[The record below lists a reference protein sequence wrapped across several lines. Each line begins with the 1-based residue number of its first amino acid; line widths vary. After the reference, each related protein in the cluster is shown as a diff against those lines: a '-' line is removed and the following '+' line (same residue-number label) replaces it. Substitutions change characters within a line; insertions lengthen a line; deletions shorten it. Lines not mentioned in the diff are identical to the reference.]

1 MTRFL
6 CAALAIIALATA
18 EHPIRRDLVDSINS
32 APLGW
37 TAHDVQNNP
46 LASHSADTLRGM
58 MGLRDY
64 HPIIPKKVSTLGQLG
79 PINVEAIPASFDART
94 KFASCQKPIRNQA
107 KCGSCW
113 AFGAAETLTDNLCV
127 LGQTTPALSP
137 QDLVSC
143 DKTDHACHGGS
154 LLNVWHYIDANG
166 LVADSCIP
174 YTSGDG
180 SNSTCPLPG
189 CTGNGQASVHKC
201 PVKSTMLD
209 SDAAIQAA
217 VMTVGAVEV
226 GFTVFEDFM
235 NYKNGVY
242 KYSQG
247 MLLGGHAVKIVG
259 WGNTLNATGANEF
272 YWIVQN
278 SWGPTWGEKGYFRI
292 VSWHDDK
299 DSAIGIGG
307 GFACVEGAQP
317 KPPGPPPAPPKC
329 DDIVGYCQKQGYSD
343 HAKCQKDSY
352 IIPVCKK
359 TCGCCDSVM
368 KPSYCPK

>member
-1 MTRFL
+1 MGRPLKGFAMTRFL

-180 SNSTCPLPG
+180 SN
-189 CTGNGQASVHKC
+189 
-201 PVKSTMLD
+201 
-209 SDAAIQAA
+209 
-217 VMTVGAVEV
+217 
-226 GFTVFEDFM
+226 
-235 NYKNGVY
+235 
-242 KYSQG
+242 
-247 MLLGGHAVKIVG
+247 
-259 WGNTLNATGANEF
+259 
-272 YWIVQN
+272 
-278 SWGPTWGEKGYFRI
+278 
-292 VSWHDDK
+292 
-299 DSAIGIGG
+299 
-307 GFACVEGAQP
+307 
-317 KPPGPPPAPPKC
+317 
-329 DDIVGYCQKQGYSD
+329 
-343 HAKCQKDSY
+343 
-352 IIPVCKK
+352 
-359 TCGCCDSVM
+359 
-368 KPSYCPK
+368 